1 MSPSPPSSPTRRQ
14 FLKQSGSTLAGAT
27 ALGGIAPQLL
37 FGRGPDSVG
46 RNRSTL
52 VTIYLRGGADPLNT
66 LVPYGDGTYYKIR
79 PTIAIPRPG
88 TKDRR
93 AVLPLN
99 EMFGLHPSME
109 PLLPLFK
116 QGLIAPIVNVG
127 SPHQT
132 RSHFD
137 AQDFM
142 ERAAPGVRTITEG
155 WLNRFLSATRSND
168 DSEFRALS
176 LQPTLPRSLRGQH
189 PVLAVPSIGIEHTIN
204 TFESLYSCT
213 EDKHMQAAAAVPQT
227 AAEQMRRQ
235 VTDAGASTIKL
246 IRELRRIITTT
257 DRQGATYPGGGFAKQ
272 LRDLAKLIKADKG
285 LEIAALDYGG
295 WDHHAFQGGTQG
307 TMSTM
312 LGDVSKALAAFV
324 EDLGPRMNRVLVL
337 FMSEFGRTANE
348 NGTNGTDHGHG
359 GHMLAVGGMVKGRKV
374 YGKWTGLEEKS
385 LYQGRDMPVH
395 TDFRQVFAESLQDL
409 YGFDAFK
416 NNFFPG
422 YNHKAK
428 PLDFLKPVG

>member
-1 MSPSPPSSPTRRQ
+1 MIPTRRQ
-14 FLKQSGSTLAGAT
+14 FLKQSGSTLVGAA
-27 ALGGIAPQLL
+27 ALGGFGPQLL
-37 FGRGPDSVG
+37 FGRGPDSAG
-46 RNRSTL
+46 RNRPTL

-66 LVPYGDGTYYKIR
+66 FVPYGDATYYKIR

-88 TKDRR
+88 TKGRR
-93 AVLPLN
+93 TVLPLN
-99 EMFGLHPSME
+99 DMFGLHPSMQ
-109 PLLPLFK
+109 PLLPLFE

-127 SPHQT
+127 SPHST

-142 ERAAPGVRTITEG
+142 ERAAPGVRSITEG
-155 WLNRFLSATRSND
+155 WLNRFLTATRSND

-189 PVLAVPSIGIEHTIN
+189 PVLAVPSIGVEHAIN
-204 TFESLYSCT
+204 TFESLYGCT
-213 EDKHMQAAAAVPQT
+213 EDKRMQAAAEAPQS
-227 AAEQMRRQ
+227 AAERMRRQ
-235 VTDAGASTIKL
+235 VSDAGASTIRL
-246 IRELRRIITTT
+246 IRELRRIVTTT
-257 DRQGATYPGGGFAKQ
+257 NAHDAAYPRSGFANQ
-272 LRDLAKLIKADKG
+272 LSDLAKLIKADRG

-295 WDHHAFQGGTQG
+295 WDHHAFQGGTRG
-307 TMSTM
+307 AMSNM
-312 LGDVSKALAAFV
+312 LGDVSAALAAFV

-374 YGKWTGLEEKS
+374 YGKWTGLDKRS
-385 LYQGRDMPVH
+385 LNQGRDMPVH
-395 TDFRQVFAESLQDL
+395 TDFRQVFAESLRDL
-409 YGFDAFK
+409 YDFDAFE

-422 YNHKAK
+422 YNHRAK
-428 PLDFLKPVG
+428 PLDFLKPVV